1 MASTFALWQS
11 IISDPNLTRKLA
23 SQVVIFEFGMLITGE
38 DRQLAARH
46 SILPY
51 THHISIGTYFGP
63 KSEYDALGFQDK
75 LAQNATVKVVELQD
89 WLGLVG
95 HWAETEGLKL
105 IGSVVS
111 CRLPYRT
118 RTGY

>member
-1 MASTFALWQS
+1 MT
-11 IISDPNLTRKLA
+11 SDPNLTRKLA
-23 SQVVIFEFGMLITGE
+23 SQVIIFEVGMIITGE

-46 SILPY
+46 MN
-51 THHISIGTYFGP
+51 HISIGTYFGP
-63 KSEYDALGFQDK
+63 KSEYDALGFQDL
-75 LAQNATVKVVELQD
+75 LAQDATVKVVEVED
-89 WLGLVG
+89 WLGTVS
-95 HWAETEGLKL
+95 HWAEDVALKL